1 MTKLF
6 GHCLALAAA
15 GFLFIAI
22 PGGNATAQ
30 TATNLNCKGCVGK
43 KDIGKNAVT
52 RKAIKKNSIKTA
64 TIKSGAVTADKLSD
78 SAKPSGGA
86 FKALDGEAIDLTG
99 NDKTIASVDLNAPAN
114 GLVVVLAHG
123 FLQFAAQ
130 DLVGCSISTDEAFDV
145 FSSVQQTGDLPI
157 PDRYK
162 SISTSRVFAAS
173 KGPGTYNFVCV
184 TDGGAAVQ
192 IANVKLTALFVPQEY

>member
-1 MTKLF
+1 MTKF
-6 GHCLALAAA
+6 IGHCLALAAA
-15 GFLFIAI
+15 GFLFVSV
-22 PGGNATAQ
+22 PGGEASAQ

-52 RKAIKKNSIKTA
+52 KRAIKKNSIKTTA
-64 TIKSGAVTADKLSD
+64 IKNGAVTADKLAD
-78 SAKPSGGA
+78 GAKPSGGA
-86 FKALDGEAIDLTG
+86 YQALDNAAIDLLGT
-99 NDKTIASVDLNAPAN
+99 DKTIASVGLNAPAN

-123 FLQFAAQ
+123 YLQFAAEE
-130 DLVGCSISTDEAFDV
+130 LVGCSISTDASIDLP
-145 FSSVQQTGDLPI
+145 SSVQQTGGDPI

-162 SISTSRVFAAS
+162 SISTSRVFVAS